1 MKKDLNRDWDAKMRE
16 AIERA
21 KEVERSEAE
30 KRLNQVRKDYDDD
43 FKILRDQID
52 QLNDSL
58 EQSQKQIQTKDYTI
72 QSKESEIFIN
82 KGNIM
87 NLEEEIEKLKNQL
100 ANGDQSSS

>member
-1 MKKDLNRDWDAKMRE
+1 MRE

-58 EQSQKQIQTKDYTI
+58 E
-72 QSKESEIFIN
+72 
-82 KGNIM
+82 
-87 NLEEEIEKLKNQL
+87 
-100 ANGDQSSS
+100 